1 MSEQLVQDTYLP
13 RLVDKVLPRI
23 LATLPAVSLTGPRGA
38 GKTTSAER
46 VAASVT
52 HIDQPGE
59 AAAFR
64 VDPDAALARL
74 DKPALIDEWHKIPEI
89 LGAVKRLV
97 DKNPAN
103 GQFLLTGSVRIG
115 LEHTW
120 PATGR
125 IVRQKVFGLA
135 QREILGAPGPLFV
148 ETLLDNPMALAESPD
163 STWTIFDYVDAA
175 AGGGFPDLVLRR
187 QDTDT
192 RSRWLESYLQELL
205 TNDVKLAGADP
216 DPYKFASF
224 VEAVALNSSHI
235 VDQATLRDAAGVA
248 KNTAASY
255 EDLLESVFFCE
266 RVPAWRSDR
275 LDRLAALPKRYMLDT
290 ALFLHVL
297 GATPKEAT
305 QDPHILGALLD
316 TFVAAQVRP
325 ELSLLA
331 RPVKML
337 HMRDKDGRHEVDIV
351 LELPGHRIIGI
362 EIKATS
368 APNWDDAR
376 HLSWL
381 SGKLGDRFV
390 AGIVFHAG
398 PKSFALA
405 ENIVATPISSLW
417 GGVGPFIRVATEA

>member
-1 MSEQLVQDTYLP
+1 MAYE
-13 RLVDKVLPRI
+13 R
-23 LATLPAVSLTGPRGA
+23 
-38 GKTTSAER
+38 TTSAG
-46 VAASVT
+46 
-52 HIDQPGE
+52 H
-59 AAAFR
+59 
-64 VDPDAALARL
+64 L
-74 DKPALIDEWHKIPEI
+74 PA
-89 LGAVKRLV
+89 
-97 DKNPAN
+97 PAG
-103 GQFLLTGSVRIG
+103 GQSIAQDSGDLTGSEV
-115 LEHTW
+115 
-120 PATGR
+120 
-125 IVRQKVFGLA
+125 V
-135 QREILGAPGPLFV
+135 
-148 ETLLDNPMALAESPD
+148 
-163 STWTIFDYVDAA
+163 
-175 AGGGFPDLVLRR
+175 
-187 QDTDT
+187 
-192 RSRWLESYLQELL
+192 
-205 TNDVKLAGADP
+205 
-216 DPYKFASF
+216 
-224 VEAVALNSSHI
+224 
-235 VDQATLRDAAGVA
+235 QATLRDAAGVA